1 MITIKLITIPMMTRR
16 DKREISF
23 HDKFEILPIDQ
34 KVNFCNFSAEVKYD
48 KTETIALVKL
58 PNINP
63 TIRIAIVSFNFWE
76 TNKTAIQTKKLPK
89 LEANTNP

>member
-1 MITIKLITIPMMTRR
+1 MITMKLIPIPMITKS

-23 HDKFEILPIDQ
+23 HDKFEMLPMDQ
-34 KVNFCNFSAEVKYD
+34 NVNFCNFSAEVKYD

-63 TIRIAIVSFNFWE
+63 TIRIAMVSFNFWE
-76 TNKTAIQTKKLPK
+76 TNKTAIKTKKLPK
-89 LEANTNP
+89 LEAKTNP